1 MNDAWNAL
9 ADPSRRKILTLLQKQ
24 DLTAGEI
31 GTHFQFSGAT
41 LSHHLK
47 ILKEAELVRT
57 RRQAQSIIYSLN
69 TTVFQEF
76 LKSMLAMFGTKED
89 DHEGE

>member
-76 LKSMLAMFGTKED
+76 LKSMMTMFGTQEE
-89 DHEGE
+89 DHERE